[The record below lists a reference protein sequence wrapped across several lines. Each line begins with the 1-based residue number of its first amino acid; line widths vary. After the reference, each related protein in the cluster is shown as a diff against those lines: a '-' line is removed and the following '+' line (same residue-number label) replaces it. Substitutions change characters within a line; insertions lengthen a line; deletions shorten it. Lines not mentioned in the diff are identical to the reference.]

1 MRTHKCNTCCF
12 IYSRFR
18 TICGQEMQ
26 VVVLW
31 LLHACYHV
39 TLPRVW
45 HLTLTRLGQI
55 PVTQGF
61 QTTRTSSA
69 TCPSTIFSLT
79 LFLPGLPMDMHL
91 KQSQSLKGGPPVS
104 LFFEWKPRSTLPI
117 FHGPCNIQY
126 SFSFSLNGK
135 VKHSYFAYLMDTTIS
150 CCVWNC

>member
-1 MRTHKCNTCCF
+1 MRMSKCNICCF

-18 TICGQEMQ
+18 TICGQEMRA
-26 VVVLW
+26 VVLW

-39 TLPRVW
+39 TLPPAW
-45 HLTLTRLGQI
+45 HLILTRLGQI

-79 LFLPGLPMDMHL
+79 LFLLGLPMDMHL
-91 KQSQSLKGGPPVS
+91 KQSQNLKGGLPVS
-104 LFFEWKPRSTLPI
+104 QFFEWKPRSTLPI

-126 SFSFSLNGK
+126 SFIFL
-135 VKHSYFAYLMDTTIS
+135 LMAK
-150 CCVWNC
+150 

>member
-1 MRTHKCNTCCF
+1 MRKCNICCF

-26 VVVLW
+26 VAVLW

-69 TCPSTIFSLT
+69 TCPSTIFHWLSAYRGYQWTCIWNKARVWKEVLQYRSSSNEGQGAHRQYFMGHVTYST
-79 LFLPGLPMDMHL
+79 LF
-91 KQSQSLKGGPPVS
+91 
-104 LFFEWKPRSTLPI
+104 FFS
-117 FHGPCNIQY
+117 
-126 SFSFSLNGK
+126 
-135 VKHSYFAYLMDTTIS
+135 
-150 CCVWNC
+150 

>member
-1 MRTHKCNTCCF
+1 MCECNICCF
-12 IYSRFR
+12 MYSRFR

-31 LLHACYHV
+31 LRHACYHV
-39 TLPRVW
+39 TRPPAW

-55 PVTQGF
+55 PVTRGF
-61 QTTRTSSA
+61 QTTRTSSV

-79 LFLPGLPMDMHL
+79 LFSPGLPTDTHL

-104 LFFEWKPRSTLPI
+104 PFWEWRRRSTPPI

-126 SFSFSLNGK
+126 SFIFSSNSR
-135 VKHSYFAYLMDTTIS
+135 VKRSYFSYLKDTTIS
-150 CCVWNC
+150 CCVWMG

>member
-1 MRTHKCNTCCF
+1 MRTHKCNICCF

-45 HLTLTRLGQI
+45 HLILTRLGQI

-91 KQSQSLKGGPPVS
+91 KQSQSLKGGLPVS

-135 VKHSYFAYLMDTTIS
+135 IKHSYFSYLMDTTIS

>member
-1 MRTHKCNTCCF
+1 MRTHKCNICCF

-18 TICGQEMQ
+18 TICGQEMR

-39 TLPRVW
+39 TLPPVW
-45 HLTLTRLGQI
+45 HLILIRLGQI

-79 LFLPGLPMDMHL
+79 LFLLGLPMDMRL
-91 KQSQSLKGGPPVS
+91 KQSQSLKGGLLVS
-104 LFFEWKPRSTLPI
+104 QSFEWKPRSTLPI
-117 FHGPCNIQY
+117 SRGPCNIQY
-126 SFSFSLNGK
+126 SCFSLNGK
-135 VKHSYFAYLMDTTIS
+135 VKHSYFSYLKDTTIS